1 MIKSITLSLLEKDT
15 TSQLVRTG
23 EEPFIRRASA
33 IVDVEKFLDHP
44 QDIFKNEHE
53 FIQSSIG
60 IFFDELQKSNDG
72 SSTHVGIWI
81 EKDDDVYT
89 NSIKI
94 SILEKMK
101 EYGSEDLDP
110 IFEFY
115 EMTIKNYESQN
126 S

>member
-1 MIKSITLSLLEKDT
+1 MIKSITLSLLERDT
-15 TSQLVRTG
+15 TSQLVKAG

-33 IVDVEKFLDHP
+33 IIDIEKFLENP

-60 IFFDELQKSNDG
+60 IFFDELQKNNDG

-81 EKDDDVYT
+81 EKEDDVYT
-89 NSIKI
+89 NSMKI
-94 SILEKMK
+94 SLLEKMK
-101 EYGSEDLDP
+101 EYGTEDLDP

-115 EMTIKNYESQN
+115 KMTIRNHEEIS
-126 S
+126 